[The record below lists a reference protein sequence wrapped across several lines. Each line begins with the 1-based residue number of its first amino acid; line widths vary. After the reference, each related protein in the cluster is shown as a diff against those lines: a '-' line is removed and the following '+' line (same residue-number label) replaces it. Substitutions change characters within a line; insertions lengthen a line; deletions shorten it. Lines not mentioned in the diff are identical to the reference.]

1 MQKILWITLFI
12 LAAALC
18 ISSMVA
24 NQRGIK
30 IKEQDKKICGLETT
44 LAEFKKIQEVYAEA
58 EKEAKEFEREL
69 AKDENDNLDYV
80 PSNYILE
87 QLHAD

>member
-1 MQKILWITLFI
+1 MNKILWITVLI
-12 LAAALC
+12 LT
-18 ISSMVA
+18 ISLSIVSSVA
-24 NQRGIK
+24 MRRGETIK
-30 IKEQDKKICGLETT
+30 DKDSQICKLQSTIDGYI
-44 LAEFKKIQEVYAEA
+44 KIQEVYAEA
-58 EKEAKEFEREL
+58 EKEAKEFEKEL